1 MGTKLWR
8 SSHANLVRCDANAAF
23 DCNGMHQ
30 NAAKIAELVNLDAPG
45 WLGNSVTWV
54 VDSDHGGNLPKLEL
68 LNTLPAGRKRLADPG
83 CLGHAEPDQPLARS
97 EAASCTESA

>member
-1 MGTKLWR
+1 M
-8 SSHANLVRCDANAAF
+8 RCDANAAF

-30 NAAKIAELVNLDAPG
+30 NAAKIAALVNLDAPG
-45 WLGNSVTWV
+45 GWEIVPPGLWILTAVGNS
-54 VDSDHGGNLPKLEL
+54 PKLEL